1 MTIYVDA
8 TALVCSFLDR
18 PDAPSWRAWVRESK
32 PQLVTSA
39 QIMTQMRAEL
49 AGESWL
55 LRQDAFE
62 YLAEIEVLRI
72 SDQALKL
79 AAFAQGVLTP
89 FEALSIGIARADER
103 ISGIATYELRT
114 AAVAHLH
121 GLAVV
126 SPGRGALWWE
136 PGTTLGLRGR

>member
-8 TALVCSFLDR
+8 TALVCSIIDR
-18 PDAPSWRAWVRESK
+18 PESPAWRTWMAQEN

-39 QIMTQMRAEL
+39 QVITQLRAEL
-49 AGESWL
+49 GDQPWKV
-55 LRQDAFE
+55 RQSAADFLDGVA
-62 YLAEIEVLRI
+62 VLRI

-89 FEALSIGIARADER
+89 FEALSIGIARASEEVTAF
-103 ISGIATYELRT
+103 ATYELRT

-121 GLAVV
+121 GLTVV
-126 SPGRGALWWE
+126 SPGRGGIWWE
-136 PGTTLGLRGR
+136 